1 MLALSL
7 TCNAQTQYEIE
18 LSKNIVE
25 GRMGLWVTGDYK
37 IYVDLDSIKA
47 TFRTTIQDYENTIL
61 RCSDKDSILVKYY
74 RATSKRYQTALNLL
88 ENANNSFDLSTL
100 IIYNGLEDENQNI
113 GNSSVVQSNIKRS
126 IEKGTAIVLYKGE
139 RIYKLRWQ
147 SELKDE
153 GEILNRQY
161 VIRTYFD
168 DIENCVFTEFRIM
181 GW

>member
-1 MLALSL
+1 M
-7 TCNAQTQYEIE
+7 
-18 LSKNIVE
+18 
-25 GRMGLWVTGDYK
+25 
-37 IYVDLDSIKA
+37 
-47 TFRTTIQDYENTIL
+47 
-61 RCSDKDSILVKYY
+61 
-74 RATSKRYQTALNLL
+74 
-88 ENANNSFDLSTL
+88 
-100 IIYNGLEDENQNI
+100 
-113 GNSSVVQSNIKRS
+113 
-126 IEKGTAIVLYKGE
+126 GTAIVLYKGE

>member
-1 MLALSL
+1 M
-7 TCNAQTQYEIE
+7 
-18 LSKNIVE
+18 
-25 GRMGLWVTGDYK
+25 
-37 IYVDLDSIKA
+37 
-47 TFRTTIQDYENTIL
+47 
-61 RCSDKDSILVKYY
+61 
-74 RATSKRYQTALNLL
+74 NLL

-100 IIYNGLEDENQNI
+100 IIYNGLEGENQNI

-126 IEKGTAIVLYKGE
+126 IEMGTAIVLYKGE